1 MKIIL
6 ATQNK
11 GKIKELKKV
20 FSQIGWDAVSI
31 SEVASVKEPEEK
43 GKTFEENAI
52 NKALYYSKAISMP
65 VLADDSGIIADVL
78 KDRPGIYSAR
88 FSGVHGDD
96 KANNRKLVEELRPYK
111 GNERSGYYMCVI
123 ALVWP
128 NGKYIT
134 AQGKCEGIIRDFEEG
149 CNGFGYDPLFYLP
162 EKKCTMAQ
170 LTLEEKNKISHR
182 GKAIQNLIEKLKKYK
197 SVHL

>member
-1 MKIIL
+1 MKIVL
-6 ATQNK
+6 ATKNK
-11 GKIKELKKV
+11 GKIKEFKKV
-20 FSQIGWDAVSI
+20 FSELGWEAVAI
-31 SEVASVKEPEEK
+31 SDIAYVKEPEET

-52 NKALYYSKAISMP
+52 NKAKYYSKAVSMP

-88 FSGVHGDD
+88 YAGVHGDD
-96 KANNRKLVEELRPYK
+96 KANNSKLVDKLRLYK
-111 GNERSGYYMCVI
+111 ENERSGYYMCVV

-128 NGKYIT
+128 NGKVIT

-149 CNGFGYDPLFYLP
+149 ENGFGYDPLFYLP

-182 GKAIQNLIEKLKKYK
+182 GKAIKNLIEKLKK
-197 SVHL
+197 L